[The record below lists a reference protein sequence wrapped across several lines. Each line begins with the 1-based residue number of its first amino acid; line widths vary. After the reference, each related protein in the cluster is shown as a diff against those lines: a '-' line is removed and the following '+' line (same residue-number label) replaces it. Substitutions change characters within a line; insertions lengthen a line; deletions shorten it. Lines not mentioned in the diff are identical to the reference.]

1 MLRGKNWIKAMVNG
15 KPVSNQIKSQSLYLF
30 LLFFLSLVSNV
41 QLNRKWEFYASI
53 DWILMRTDFVLR
65 YSIKLYIMR
74 HVPVCVFFS
83 FYTYSWYDNWKEP
96 KIEAGNLFF
105 NLIVYFLFHLNRSL
119 SKKRIYFV
127 GVKCLPIRKNV
138 CSLFVQR
145 FSICSFVHF
154 FRQCYWHYSW
164 IIYWTEGSLFI
175 CTPHIQSGPISNFTL
190 SFLVF
195 LLSSQREKAKQSEKK
210 KDNVI
215 QIVFHFFLS
224 FLILC
229 SRKEICIL
237 PTIPLFILTG

>member
-1 MLRGKNWIKAMVNG
+1 MHQLIE
-15 KPVSNQIKSQSLYLF
+15 F
-30 LLFFLSLVSNV
+30 LCEPILSYVT
-41 QLNRKWEFYASI
+41 QLNSMLCDMFR
-53 DWILMRTDFVLR
+53 
-65 YSIKLYIMR
+65 
-74 HVPVCVFFS
+74 VCFFFS
-83 FYTYSWYDNWKEP
+83 FYTYSWYDNWNEP

-119 SKKRIYFV
+119 SKKKRIYFV

-210 KDNVI
+210 KRQCNPNC
-215 QIVFHFFLS
+215 LS
-224 FLILC
+224 FFFIISDTLFSQRNLHFTNYSFIH
-229 SRKEICIL
+229 SNWIKTYHFEIES
-237 PTIPLFILTG
+237 TIFIFYSLSFYLSF